1 MEAYVLDWLSLLGR
15 WLHLVTGIAWIGAS
29 FYFVWLDNHLEAPA
43 DPADVAKGVGGEL
56 WAVHGGGFYNPK
68 KYLVSP
74 GKLPATLHWFKWE
87 AYWTWISGF
96 FLLCLIYYVGADVYL
111 IDKSVAD
118 IGSWT
123 AIGIGLSSLVL
134 GWVVYDR
141 LCASPLGAR
150 SRALAAM
157 LTLFLV
163 AAAWGLCH
171 VFSGRGAFIH
181 FGAML
186 GTIMVANVAMVIM
199 PAQRELVAACRDDR
213 EPDPSAGARAKQRSV
228 HNTYFT
234 LPVVFTMISNHYAMA
249 YSHPW
254 NWAILLAI
262 AFAGAAIRTWFVAR
276 HKGDASSRP
285 LIAALL
291 VLCVVAA
298 AIAPKLPSPRPSPK
312 GEGEER
318 SPKGE
323 GEFSRV
329 TAIVKERCTV
339 CHSTAP
345 TQAGFSAPP
354 KGVIFDTPEQ
364 IAGQSARILQQTST
378 RAMPIG
384 NLTGMT
390 DAERSAIAEWV
401 AHGAPRMP

>member
-1 MEAYVLDWLSLLGR
+1 MAAYIVDWLSLLGR

-29 FYFVWLDNHLEAPA
+29 FYFVWLDDHLEPPA
-43 DPADVAKGVGGEL
+43 DPADAAKGVGGEL

-96 FLLCLIYYVGADVYL
+96 FLLCLIYYAGADVYL

-118 IGSWT
+118 LGQAQ
-123 AIGIGLSSLVL
+123 AIGIGLASLAL
-134 GWVVYDR
+134 GWIVYDR
-141 LCASPLGAR
+141 LCVSPLGSR
-150 SRALAAM
+150 PRALAALLVLL
-157 LTLFLV
+157 LT

-171 VFSGRGAFIH
+171 LFSGRGAFIH

-199 PAQRELVAACRDDR
+199 PAQRELVAACRDAR
-213 EPDPSAGARAKQRSV
+213 APDPAAGARAKMRSV

-234 LPVVFTMISNHYAMA
+234 LPVIFTMISNHYAIA
-249 YSHPW
+249 YGHAW

-276 HKGDASSRP
+276 HRGAASPAP
-285 LIAALL
+285 LLAGVVTLAL
-291 VLCVVAA
+291 VAA
-298 AIAPKLPSPRPSPK
+298 AIAPARGPAPASP
-312 GEGEER
+312 GAQ
-318 SPKGE
+318 
-323 GEFSRV
+323 EFAHV
-329 TAIVKERCTV
+329 AAIVRQRCV
-339 CHSTAP
+339 GCHSARP
-345 TQAGFSAPP
+345 TQPGFAAAP
-354 KGVIFDTPEQ
+354 KGVMFDTPEQ
-364 IAGQSARILQQTST
+364 IALQSARILQQTST

-384 NLTGMT
+384 NLTAMT
-390 DAERSAIAEWV
+390 DAERAAIADWV
-401 AHGAPRMP
+401 GHGAPRTP